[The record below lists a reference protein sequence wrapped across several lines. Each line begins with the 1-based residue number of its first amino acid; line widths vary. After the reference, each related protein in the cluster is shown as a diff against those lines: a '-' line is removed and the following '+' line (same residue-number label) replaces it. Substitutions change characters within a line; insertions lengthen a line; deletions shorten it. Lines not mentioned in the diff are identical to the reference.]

1 MGDWEVGIGVI
12 ADFTPGPWSLLS
24 YSPGCEQVTSHIS
37 CHHDFLTMMLDC
49 ILKSSQSEP
58 LSPPVASHWEFGH
71 SRRKVTTLKHMVVLY
86 PL

>member
-1 MGDWEVGIGVI
+1 MGDWEVGTGVI

-24 YSPGCEQVTSHIS
+24 YSGCEQVTSHIS

-71 SRRKVTTLKHMVVLY
+71 SKRKVTTLKHMAVLY